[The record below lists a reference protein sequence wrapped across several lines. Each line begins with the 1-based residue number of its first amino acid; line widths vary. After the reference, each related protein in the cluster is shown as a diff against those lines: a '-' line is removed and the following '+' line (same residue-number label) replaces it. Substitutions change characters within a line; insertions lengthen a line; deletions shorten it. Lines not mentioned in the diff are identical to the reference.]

1 MTEPSDIETER
12 TILRRPVL
20 EDFDSYAALWADPA
34 VMRFIGGKGRTRE
47 ESWVRFLLIT
57 GMWQLLGYGLWT
69 VLDRTS
75 QEFLGVA
82 GFHEMKRDIT
92 PSFEGMPEAGW
103 ILAPTA
109 QGRGL
114 ATEMVSA
121 MLAWAQDRPGFEKT
135 VCIIAP
141 ENGASLAVAR
151 KCGYRE
157 KARMTYH
164 GAPTVLLER

>member
-1 MTEPSDIETER
+1 MAELSGIQTQR
-12 TILRRPVL
+12 AILRPPVL
-20 EDFDSYAALWADPA
+20 DDFDSYATLWRDPA

-47 ESWVRFLLIT
+47 ESWGRFLLIT

-69 VLDRTS
+69 VVDRTS

-103 ILAPTA
+103 ILAPAA

-141 ENGASLAVAR
+141 ENGASMAVAR

-157 KARMTYH
+157 KARTTYH
-164 GAPTVLLER
+164 GSPTILLER